1 MTDRQRLT
9 ELGQQLRVDAVRAAD
24 AAGSGHP
31 TSSMSAADLMAV
43 LASEHLHYD
52 FEAPE
57 HAGNDHLVFSKGHA
71 SPLLYALYKACGAI
85 SDEELL
91 RYRRLGSPL
100 EGHPTPRLPWV
111 DVATGSLG
119 QGLPVGAGIA
129 LAGADLDRLPYRVW
143 VLCGDSELAEG
154 SVWEAME
161 YAGQAGL
168 ANLTAILDINRLGQR
183 GPTRHGWDL
192 DAYRRRVEAF
202 GWHAVE
208 VDGHD
213 VEEVDSAFR
222 EARDTTDRPTAI
234 IARTVK
240 GAGVAAVA
248 DQEGAH
254 GKPLSDTEQAVAEL
268 GGRRDLRIE
277 VAAPTSG
284 GVRQRPGGSQ
294 VDLPAYSAGEEAAT
308 RDAFGEAVTALGGAR
323 PDVVVLD
330 GEVADSTRAQSF
342 AAEHPDRFFEFYIA
356 EQQMIAAAV
365 GLQVRGWTPYAAT
378 FAAFMTRAYDFIR
391 MAAVSRAD
399 INLVGSHA
407 GVSIGEDGPSQM
419 GLEDIAALRAVHN
432 SVVLHP
438 CDANSAARLTAG
450 MAEHDGVS
458 YLRTL
463 RGKTPVLYGADEGF
477 RIGGSKVLRSSGE
490 DRATIVAAGA
500 TVHEALAAADA
511 LAGAGIAVR
520 VIDAYSIKPV
530 DAPAL
535 RTAAEETGRIVTV
548 EDHWPEGGLGDAVLD
563 VFADT
568 RSTPRTMKLAVSG
581 MPASASPEE
590 QRREAG
596 IDAGAIEAA
605 VRGILRQEHSA
616 AAAAAGG

>member
-1 MTDRQRLT
+1 MTDQHRLT
-9 ELGQQLRVDAVRAAD
+9 ELAQQLRVDAVRAAD

-31 TSSMSAADLMAV
+31 TSSMSAADLIAV
-43 LASEHLHYD
+43 LAADHLRYD
-52 FEAPE
+52 FDAPD
-57 HAGNDHLVFSKGHA
+57 HSGNDHLIFSKGHA

-85 SDEELL
+85 SDDELL
-91 RYRRLGSPL
+91 RYRKLGSPL

-119 QGLPVGAGIA
+119 QGLPIGAGIA
-129 LAGADLDRLPYRVW
+129 LAGARFDRLPYRVW

-154 SVWEAME
+154 SVWEALE
-161 YAGQAGL
+161 YAGQERL

-192 DAYRRRVEAF
+192 DAYRRRVAAF
-202 GWHAVE
+202 GWHTIE

-213 VEEVDSAFR
+213 PEAIDAAYR
-222 EARDTTDRPTAI
+222 EARETTDRPTAV

-240 GAGVAAVA
+240 GQGVSGVA
-248 DQEGAH
+248 DKEGAH
-254 GKPLSDTEQAVAEL
+254 GKPVPDAEEAIAEL

-277 VAAPTSG
+277 VARPTSG
-284 GVRQRPGGSQ
+284 GVSQRPGGTQ
-294 VDLPAYSAGEEAAT
+294 VELPVYQPGEEVAT
-308 RDAFGEAVTALGGAR
+308 RDAFGKAVAALGDGR

-330 GEVADSTRAQSF
+330 GEVADSTRAKAF
-342 AAEHPDRFFEFYIA
+342 AEAHPDRFVELYIA
-356 EQQMIAAAV
+356 EQQLVATAV
-365 GLQVRGWTPYAAT
+365 GLQVRGYTPYAAT
-378 FAAFMTRAYDFIR
+378 FAAFFSRAYDFVR
-391 MAAVSRAD
+391 MAAVSGAD

-419 GLEDIAALRAVHN
+419 GLEDIASLRAVHN

-438 CDANSAARLTAG
+438 CDANSTARLTAG
-450 MAEHDGVS
+450 MAEHRGVS

-463 RGKTPVLYGADEGF
+463 RGETPVLYGPDEGF
-477 RIGGSKVLRSSGE
+477 YIGGSKVLRSSAQ
-490 DRATIVAAGA
+490 DRATVVAAGA
-500 TVHEALAAADA
+500 TVHEALRAADA
-511 LAGAGIAVR
+511 LAADGIAVR

-530 DAPAL
+530 DAATL
-535 RTAAEETGRIVTV
+535 RAAARETGRVVTV

-568 RSTPRTMKLAVSG
+568 RTMPRTMKLAVSG
-581 MPASASPEE
+581 MPASATPEE

-605 VRGILRQEHSA
+605 VRGILRQEESA
-616 AAAAAGG
+616 AVAAGG